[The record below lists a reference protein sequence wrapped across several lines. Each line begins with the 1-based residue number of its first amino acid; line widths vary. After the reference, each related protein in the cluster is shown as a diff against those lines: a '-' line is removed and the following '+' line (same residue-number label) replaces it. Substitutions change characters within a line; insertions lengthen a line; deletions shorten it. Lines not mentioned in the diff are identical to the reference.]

1 MVQGRHHHT
10 LLKQI
15 QLLIGNKL
23 NIHQTLDKIPKIL
36 HVSRN
41 PHKLQWLTFSCRR
54 GNSLRCRGNSLCCRG
69 SGLSFCK
76 IMIQAQ
82 FRDKSDNKKTYS
94 KAMNYMF

>member
-23 NIHQTLDKIPKIL
+23 NVYQTLDKIPKIL
-36 HVSRN
+36 HVSR
-41 PHKLQWLTFSCRR
+41 KQFALSWEQFVT
-54 GNSLRCRGNSLCCRG
+54 SLRCRGNSLCCRG

-82 FRDKSDNKKTYS
+82 FRDKSDNKKTHS
-94 KAMNYMF
+94 KAMNCMF

>member
-15 QLLIGNKL
+15 QHLIGNKL
-23 NIHQTLDKIPKIL
+23 NVYQTLDKIPKIL
-36 HVSRN
+36 HVSRI
-41 PHKLQWLTFSCRR
+41 LQKNYLTFSCRR
-54 GNSLRCRGNSLCCRG
+54 GNSLRCRGNCLCCRG

-82 FRDKSDNKKTYS
+82 FRDKSDNKKTNS
-94 KAMNYMF
+94 KAMNCMF